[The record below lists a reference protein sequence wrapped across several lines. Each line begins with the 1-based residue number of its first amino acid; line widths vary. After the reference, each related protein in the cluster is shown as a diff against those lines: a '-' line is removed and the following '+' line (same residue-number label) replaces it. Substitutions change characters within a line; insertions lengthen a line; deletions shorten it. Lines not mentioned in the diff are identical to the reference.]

1 MGDRPDDELL
11 TAEPGVAGIA
21 AAGTE
26 PIEIQI
32 TDVLDLH
39 PFQPRDVSSV
49 VRENLDSASK
59 AGLRHLRIVHGRGRG
74 VQRNTVRTLL
84 ARDSRGAS
92 FGDAPLEAG
101 GWGATWVEFA
111 DTGTEGASEE

>member
-11 TAEPGVAGIA
+11 AAETGVPESASTSID
-21 AAGTE
+21 
-26 PIEIQI
+26 PVEIQI

-49 VRENLDSASK
+49 VREYLDAASE
-59 AGLRHLRIVHGRGRG
+59 AGLRHLRIVHGRGKG

-84 ARDSRGAS
+84 ARDSRVAS

-101 GWGATWVEFA
+101 GWGATWIEFEDA
-111 DTGTEGASEE
+111 DAEGLSED